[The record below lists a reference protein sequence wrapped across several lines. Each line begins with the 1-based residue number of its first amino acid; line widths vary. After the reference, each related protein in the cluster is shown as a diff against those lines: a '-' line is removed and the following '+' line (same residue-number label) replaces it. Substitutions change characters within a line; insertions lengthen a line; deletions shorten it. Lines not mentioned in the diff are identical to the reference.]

1 MNPNVSQKVP
11 VSVVAFS
18 GGVVV
23 DLGAFPTAFTDVEFN
38 ASGNAVVSFDDNAQ
52 AFVSCPD
59 VGDVTVTA
67 SGKNVKGETVSGSA
81 VVTFEA
87 VPVPVVDS
95 LTVKVGD
102 PVAA

>member
-11 VSVVAFS
+11 VSVVALAA
-18 GGVVV
+18 GVVV
-23 DLGAFPTAFTDVEFN
+23 DLNAFPTALTDVEYGV
-38 ASGNAVVSFDDNAQ
+38 SGNAVVSFDGDGN

-59 VGDVTVTA
+59 VGDVTVTVT
-67 SGKNVKGETVSGSA
+67 GKNVNGDAVQGA
-81 VVTFEA
+81 GVVTFEA

-95 LTVKVGD
+95 LNVKFGD